1 MRTIKML
8 EKRMKKVSENQLNLI
23 FASSGWIF
31 GFIGIVIGVWGFS
44 NSIATQS
51 RSDFKE
57 TIDLYYET
65 AKLLDVESSGPDS
78 FSLWHVRGQQDHED
92 FDSIKVW
99 KNIRKLEALSDDP
112 EPAIALKFLFISKLK
127 DEREIEKYIDEIGS
141 EIGESEKLFYL
152 GLIISKDRDR
162 IETALNYMKQATLL
176 EPENVEMRSI
186 YALNLHSANR
196 NDEAIEQFRIAME
209 NDSSN
214 TMVINKL
221 GHVLVESRKFDEAE
235 LLLSD
240 AVKNDV
246 ADTGTF
252 NVLGYSYVIQRDFKQ
267 AKRYFEL
274 SIEKDFLNPLPH
286 RNLSLVL
293 RELGDLENAE
303 KEAFLAKK
311 YGWAVPEGADYR
323 SVMD

>member
-1 MRTIKML
+1 
-8 EKRMKKVSENQLNLI
+8 MKKSSEKKLNLV
-23 FASSGWIF
+23 FALSGWIF
-31 GFIGIVIGVWGFS
+31 GFIGIVIGIWGFS
-44 NSIATQS
+44 NSLVTQS
-51 RSDFKE
+51 KYDFKE
-57 TIDLYYET
+57 AIDLYYET
-65 AKLLDVESSGPDS
+65 ANLLGVESSGPDS
-78 FSLWHVRGQQDHED
+78 FSLWHVRGQQDYEE
-92 FDSIKVW
+92 FDSLQVW
-99 KNIRKLEALSDDP
+99 KNIRKLEALSADP
-112 EPAIALKFLFISKLK
+112 GPAMALKLLFISKLK
-127 DEREIEKYIDEIGS
+127 DEREIEKYIDEIGND
-141 EIGESEKLFYL
+141 IGEFKKLFYL
-152 GLIISKDRDR
+152 GSIISKDRDR
-162 IETALNYMKQATLL
+162 IETALNYMKKATLL

-196 NDEAIEQFRIAME
+196 NVEAVEQFRIAME

-235 LLLSD
+235 ILLSD

-252 NVLGYSYVIQRDFKQ
+252 NVLGYSYVIQRDFKR

-293 RELGDLENAE
+293 RELGDHENAE
-303 KEAFLAKK
+303 KEAVLAKK

>member
-1 MRTIKML
+1 MKL
-8 EKRMKKVSENQLNLI
+8 KKVSEKKLNLV
-23 FASSGWIF
+23 FALSGWVF
-31 GFIGIVIGVWGFS
+31 GFIGIVIGVWGFIDS
-44 NSIATQS
+44 LDTQS
-51 RSDFKE
+51 KSDFKE

-65 AKLLDVESSGPDS
+65 ANLLGAERSGPDGLS
-78 FSLWHVRGQQDHED
+78 IWHVRGQQDYED
-92 FDSIKVW
+92 IDFLRVW

-112 EPAIALKFLFISKLK
+112 EPVIALKFLFISKLK
-127 DEREIEKYIDEIGS
+127 DEREIEKYIDEIGI
-141 EIGESEKLFYL
+141 EVGESKKLFYL
-152 GLIISKDRDR
+152 GLIISKDPDR
-162 IETALNYMKQATLL
+162 METALNYMKRATLL
-176 EPENVEMRSI
+176 EPENIEMRSI
-186 YALNLHSANR
+186 YAFNLHSANR
-196 NDEAIEQFRIAME
+196 NDESIRQFRIAME
-209 NDSSN
+209 DDSSN
-214 TMVINKL
+214 IMVINKL

-235 LLLSD
+235 ELLSG
-240 AVKNDV
+240 AVKSDI

-293 RELGDLENAE
+293 QELGDLESAE
-303 KEAFLAKK
+303 KEAVLAKK